1 MELKAKPKTFDY
13 RVGVRWSREKRGV
26 LSIAGKPDLEVAS
39 PPEFRGH
46 PGIWSPED
54 LLVAAVN
61 ACTMT
66 TFLSA
71 VMRRDIALVSYE
83 SDATG
88 TLEMA
93 DGKLRFTRVV
103 LEPRIVVARPVDRAA
118 ALAAFREAEAGCLI
132 AQSIVGK
139 VEADPDVAVQP
150 QEPMAAS

>member
-1 MELKAKPKTFDY
+1 MQINVKSKVFHY
-13 RVGVRWSREKRGV
+13 HVGVRWGGEKRGV
-26 LSIAGKPDLEVAS
+26 LTAGGKPDLDVAS

-71 VMRRDIALVSYE
+71 ILRRGVSLVSYE
-83 SDATG
+83 CDAEG

-93 DGKLRFTRVV
+93 EGKLRFTHVSLR
-103 LEPRIVVARPVDRAA
+103 PRIVVAGEVDRQR
-118 ALAAFREAEAGCLI
+118 ALDAFREAEAGCLI
-132 AQSIVGK
+132 ASSIVAK
-139 VEADPDVAVQP
+139 VEAKPEIVV
-150 QEPMAAS
+150 S

>member
-1 MELKAKPKTFDY
+1 MEIKAKTKTFHY
-13 RVGVRWSREKRGV
+13 QVGVRWSREKLGV
-26 LSIAGKPDLEVAS
+26 LGVTGKPEVEVAS

-46 PGIWSPED
+46 PGVWSPED

-71 VMRRDIALVSYE
+71 MQRRGIPLVSYE

-93 DGKLRFTRVV
+93 DGKFRFTRIV
-103 LEPRIVVARPVDRAA
+103 LKPRIVVSLPEDRHA
-118 ALAAFREAEAGCLI
+118 ALEAFHEAEKNCLI
-132 AQSIVGK
+132 ANSILATI
-139 VEADPDVAVQP
+139 EAEPEIELQP
-150 QEPMAAS
+150 LVLASA